1 MAQGATK
8 PKANEKATEKAT
20 EKPNEAAAK
29 QSAKVVADSRKIA
42 DSAKELKQSSARIE
56 DSADRTTRL
65 AADRTI
71 LAAERTY
78 AAWVRTGLF
87 ALASGIGARALLGG
101 VLPEWIIR
109 ADASVLIA
117 FSMFCFGA
125 AIWRH
130 LNPGPPPPQPYVQ
143 QMPRAMLVAVNG
155 FLALVSL
162 AALIGVWIVQR

>member
-1 MAQGATK
+1 MAQTATK
-8 PKANEKATEKAT
+8 PKAAETAV
-20 EKPNEAAAK
+20 K
-29 QSAKVVADSRKIA
+29 QSAKVVEQHSKKIA
-42 DSAKELKQSSARIE
+42 DSAKEIRHSSYAIE

-65 AADRTI
+65 AADRTV

-87 ALASGIGARALLGG
+87 ALASGIGARTLLTG
-101 VLPEWIIR
+101 LTPEWLIL

-125 AIWRH
+125 AIWRYVS
-130 LNPGPPPPQPYVQ
+130 PGPRPTPDVERIPHIV
-143 QMPRAMLVAVNG
+143 LIAVNG

-162 AALIGVWIVQR
+162 AALIGIWTPR